1 MEAKRLFDEVF
12 KVGGKLATRSLYPGT
27 KVYGEEIIKD
37 GDVEYR
43 MWNPYRSKLAAAIMN
58 GLKGMHIKNG
68 SSVLYL
74 GASTGTTTSHVSD
87 IVGKKGTVYC
97 IEISERSMR
106 DLLKVCAVRENM
118 LPILKDARDV
128 DSYAEDV
135 GTADV
140 VYMDVSAKDQDGI
153 LIKNARLLKKGGY
166 AYAAIKSQSIDVTKA
181 PRDVFNEFLE
191 SVSNE
196 FLILEKIDIE
206 PYDKMHLFVVLKK
219 RT

>member
-37 GDVEYR
+37 DDGEYR

-58 GLKGMHIKNG
+58 GLKEMHIKKG

-87 IVGKKGTVYC
+87 IVGRKGTVYC

-128 DSYAEDV
+128 DSYAQDV
-135 GTADV
+135 GAADV
-140 VYMDVSAKDQDGI
+140 VYMDVSARDQDDI
-153 LIKNARLLKKGGY
+153 LIKNARLLKRGGY
-166 AYAAIKSQSIDVTKA
+166 AYVAIKSQSIDVTKA
-181 PRDVFNEFLE
+181 PRDVFNDFLE
-191 SVSNE
+191 SVSME
-196 FLILEKIDIE
+196 FYILEKIDIE